1 MKKLALLSD
10 QDLFEKVKA
19 GDKTAFEALFLRYHS
34 RLLHF
39 LRILQADQV
48 TAEDILQEL
57 FVDIWL
63 KREEIMVH
71 SSVKAY
77 LYTAAKNRFFS
88 ALKTIKSSPIEEYP
102 LLVSHTFPN
111 PEEQLICD
119 EIATG
124 FDRQV
129 AALPMQ
135 ARQAFQLQLNGK
147 KQKEIAQ
154 DMGISENT
162 VEKHIGSARKKLR
175 QAFAIYLG

>member
-1 MKKLALLSD
+1 MKKLALLPD

-19 GDKTAFEALFLRYHS
+19 GDKRAFEALFLRYHA
-34 RLLHF
+34 RLLDF
-39 LRILQADQV
+39 LKILQAETV
-48 TAEDILQEL
+48 AAEDILQDL

-63 KREEIMVH
+63 KREEILIH
-71 SSVKAY
+71 SSVKSY
-77 LYTAAKNRFFS
+77 LYTATKNRFFS
-88 ALKTIKSSPIEEYP
+88 ALKAAKTSPIEEHP
-102 LLVSHTFPN
+102 LLASHTFPN
-111 PEEQLICD
+111 PEEQLIFD

-124 FDRQV
+124 FDHHV
-129 AALPMQ
+129 AALPVQ

-175 QAFAIYLG
+175 RAFAIYLG